1 MATPRNQTKAETTK
15 MDRRVPCEHE
25 HDFIL
30 VLDGITE
37 ITRTIEDALF
47 QAGCDDATISS
58 RSGRVFLSFTRG
70 SPSLLDAILSAIR
83 DVEAAEI
90 GATILR
96 VDDCNLVTQAEIARK
111 IGRSRQVVHQFI
123 SGVRGPGGFPP
134 PSCHIADEASLW
146 RWSEV
151 AYWLWQNGMLEENA
165 LRDAQDLETVNSV
178 LEFNRL
184 KRLDPASVD
193 RVLADLKK

>member
-1 MATPRNQTKAETTK
+1 MAKPRKQTKAETTK

-37 ITRTIEDALF
+37 ITRAFEDALF

-58 RSGRVFLSFTRG
+58 RSGRVFLSFTRS

-123 SGVRGPGGFPP
+123 SGERGPGGFPP
-134 PSCHIADEASLW
+134 PSCHIADEAPLW
-146 RWSEV
+146 RWCEV
-151 AYWLWQNGMLEENA
+151 AYWLWQNGMLKENV
-165 LRDAQDLETVNSV
+165 LRDAQDLEMVNSV